1 MWEKTV
7 WTWTRGPQ
15 AVGFNLWHVH
25 PGFAI
30 VGGLSSYSLIIWL
43 IPAGSYLFVRRRDI
57 HPADIGMLAVALLV
71 LLAMVTPDNFFA

>member
-15 AVGFNLWHVH
+15 AVGFSLWHVY

-30 VGGLSSYSLIIWL
+30 FGGLSSYSLIIWL
-43 IPAGSYLFVRRRDI
+43 VPAGWYLFFRRRDV
-57 HPADIGMLAVALLV
+57 HPIDIGMFALALLV